1 MARKPKRK
9 VVKLQDI
16 FEAFKDIDLGLDP
29 EGATEMVWPKVRS
42 WGVEWVVTF
51 VDTMSYRRRKV
62 KAGELLRYQITH
74 GIGAADPETVDIKAA
89 MSNV

>member
-42 WGVEWVVTF
+42 
-51 VDTMSYRRRKV
+51 
-62 KAGELLRYQITH
+62 
-74 GIGAADPETVDIKAA
+74 
-89 MSNV
+89 

>member
-1 MARKPKRK
+1 M
-9 VVKLQDI
+9 
-16 FEAFKDIDLGLDP
+16 
-29 EGATEMVWPKVRS
+29 
-42 WGVEWVVTF
+42 TF